1 MKISVTISGKTP
13 LLLHNERLSDPDDP
27 IVRQIKELTDKRR
40 NQTDVDKDMVSK
52 LEWRGGLYSDLNGE
66 LVMPLANII
75 RCFREAATMTKE
87 GKKVARGISPLEM
100 TVPLLTDGS
109 RKVDELIAHEKYFD
123 RRQVKVGNGRIKR
136 TRPIF
141 HRWSLVAN
149 FELLDDMINLSSL
162 VNIADLAGRAV
173 GLCDA
178 RILGYG
184 RFDVRIAKA

>member
-1 MKISVTISGKTP
+1 MSGC
-13 LLLHNERLSDPDDP
+13 LIRMIRSF
-27 IVRQIKELTDKRR
+27 RQIKELTDKKK
-40 NQTDVDKDMVSK
+40 NQTDTDKDIVSK

-100 TVPLLTDGS
+100 TVPLHIDGL

-141 HRWSLVAN
+141 HKWGLLAN
-149 FELLDDMINLSSL
+149 FEMLDDMINLQ
-162 VNIADLAGRAV
+162 LAGQHCRP
-173 GLCDA
+173 GRDKSC
-178 RILGYG
+178 RIM
-184 RFDVRIAKA
+184 